1 MRLNEKRGRDK
12 ALVPTF
18 LGRYAL
24 FLVVLPQ
31 ARGALL
37 HSDLLATIPEWNE
50 ELTSQL
56 ARQLTSKQADEAM
69 ELVSALGYSQHSSN
83 NER

>member
-50 ELTSQL
+50 ELTS
-56 ARQLTSKQADEAM
+56 
-69 ELVSALGYSQHSSN
+69 
-83 NER
+83 